1 MVWLFLLIQVE
12 GSVEDGSISSDEE
25 EDSGVSVDEDK
36 YIENL
41 EVVVDRIGCERTLY
55 RAAHQ
60 IRC

>member
-1 MVWLFLLIQVE
+1 MVQLFLSIQVE

-25 EDSGVSVDEDK
+25 DDSGVSVDEDK

-41 EVVVDRIGCERTLY
+41 EIVDRIGCERTMY

>member
-1 MVWLFLLIQVE
+1 MVQLFLSIQVE

-25 EDSGVSVDEDK
+25 DDSGVSVDEDK
-36 YIENL
+36 YIEDL
-41 EVVVDRIGCERTLY
+41 EIVDRIGCEKTMY